1 MEFDGGNIITQRADL
16 VEGGGCLSRCLGG
29 VQSACFIILVLT
41 CVCGGGGGTSVRLFY
56 LQGMMYH
63 SFSLERQ

>member
-1 MEFDGGNIITQRADL
+1 MEAISSLRGQIWWRVGAVCPDA
-16 VEGGGCLSRCLGG
+16 LGG

-41 CVCGGGGGTSVRLFY
+41 CVCGGDGTSVRLFY

>member
-1 MEFDGGNIITQRADL
+1 MEFEGDNIITQRADL

-29 VQSACFIILVLT
+29 AQSACFIILVLT
-41 CVCGGGGGTSVRLFY
+41 CVCVGGGTSVRLFY

>member
-1 MEFDGGNIITQRADL
+1 MEAISSLRGQIWWRVGAVCPDA
-16 VEGGGCLSRCLGG
+16 LGG
-29 VQSACFIILVLT
+29 AQSACFIILVLT
-41 CVCGGGGGTSVRLFY
+41 CVCGGDGTSVRLFY

>member
-1 MEFDGGNIITQRADL
+1 MEAISSLRGQIWWRVGAVCPDAL
-16 VEGGGCLSRCLGG
+16 GGGA
-29 VQSACFIILVLT
+29 QSACFIILVLT
-41 CVCGGGGGTSVRLFY
+41 CVCVWGGGTSVRLFY